1 MGFFDFL
8 ERKEEHN
15 EDEVRAYAQTG
26 LRALLDG
33 GTSSTL
39 NEEQVMSIPTV
50 QSIVEIVGGSIAQ
63 LPIYLY
69 KEDKEGAIERIYGD
83 IREDIL
89 NREPNM
95 LETGYNMKKNM
106 CKDYLLHGVHR
117 IYKEMKRNE
126 LVALYSL
133 PTENSTIDEVKYT
146 KGFIVKSYKI
156 NVSGEDGDVTFKP
169 EDLIVV
175 SKNSQDIKEP
185 KGAIFYG
192 AELFSLMQEE
202 LTYQQSLYKNGAMPI
217 GVIKAQKGL
226 TQGAIDRL
234 RTSWNNLYG
243 GAKNANKTVILEEGM
258 DYQAVGLKP
267 SDLLMTEIKKEHVSE
282 ICRLFNVPESLV
294 NAEANKYGSIE
305 QDNISF
311 LQRTL
316 SPILTAIE
324 NALNKDLLL
333 EDEKENGYFFQF
345 DTSEI
350 LKTTEAEKYEAIK
363 TGMDTGV
370 ISLNESRQK
379 LNLKPIKD
387 NFMKWSLGS
396 VLYNPDDGTMMIP
409 NMGIGVP
416 GGESRLPK
424 EEVVKEEVVDN
435 KDKTQ
440 NKQEKI
446 QEDAKRE

>member
-1 MGFFDFL
+1 MGLFDFL
-8 ERKEEHN
+8 EKKEEHK
-15 EDEVRAYAQTG
+15 EDEVRAYARTG

-33 GTSSTL
+33 NTSTNL

-69 KEDKEGAIERIYGD
+69 KEDREGAIERIYGD

-89 NREPNM
+89 NREPNI
-95 LETGYNMKKNM
+95 LETGYNLKKNI

-133 PTENSTIDEVKYT
+133 PSENTTISGVKYA
-146 KGFIVKSYKI
+146 KGFIVKGYNI
-156 NVSGEDGDVTFKP
+156 TVAGEDGDTTFKP

-175 SKNSQDIKEP
+175 SKNTQDIREP

-192 AELFSLMQEE
+192 KELFSLMQEE

-243 GAKNANKTVILEEGM
+243 GSKNANKTVILEEGM

-267 SDLLMTEIKKEHVSE
+267 SDLLMSDVKKEHVSE
-282 ICRLFNVPESLV
+282 VCRLFNVPESLV
-294 NAEANKYGSIE
+294 NSSANKYGSIE

-333 EDEKENGYFFQF
+333 EEEKSNGYFFQF

-363 TGMDTGV
+363 TGIDTGV
-370 ISLNESRQK
+370 ISLNESRKK

-396 VLYNPDDGTMMIP
+396 VLYNPDSGNMMIP
-409 NMGIGVP
+409 NMGIGIP
-416 GGESRLPK
+416 NAESSKTGEEVIK
-424 EEVVKEEVVDN
+424 EEVVNNSSD
-435 KDKTQ
+435 
-440 NKQEKI
+440 KQEKI
-446 QEDAKRE
+446 KEDAKRE